1 MGQELIFNYKKSPSF
16 LFFGAG
22 AVFLAAF
29 LLAPALLCSCYWNGQ
44 WFRQWWYLYVFPN
57 AAGLLLLA
65 FGISNLSFWFFHIC
79 KKPYLIITDDTIKID
94 AETDIKTADVASTAL
109 KSFLGCK
116 MLCLE
121 IKNPQ
126 NYRFSWRFKA
136 DRLFHKK
143 YRAFICPGL
152 IKDDERE
159 ACLNWFDAKYPQS

>member
-1 MGQELIFNYKKSPSF
+1 MEQETVFHYKKSLSF

-29 LLAPALLCSCYWNGQ
+29 LMAPLVLCPCYRNWHC
-44 WFRQWWYLYVFPN
+44 FTQWWYLYIFPN
-57 AAGLLLLA
+57 AMGLVLLA
-65 FGISNLSFWFFHIC
+65 IGVSNLSFWFFHIR
-79 KKPYLIITDDTIKID
+79 KKPYLTITGDTIKID
-94 AETDIKTADVASTAL
+94 AETDIKIDDVASTAL

-126 NYRFSWRFKA
+126 NYRFSWRFRA

-143 YRAFICPGL
+143 YHAFVCPDL
-152 IKDDERE
+152 IKDNEHE
-159 ACLNWFDAKYPQS
+159 ACLDWFAAKYPHS